1 MANASLKRGM
11 SMGAALL
18 WGAVAGAANLIG
30 SLIVMGITLPQRL
43 IAYVMA
49 LGTGALIGAV
59 CFELLAEALDLGGY
73 LEIALGF
80 LGGAALFTIFDII
93 VTGQG
98 GMHRKRSGHGAE
110 KPAHSDESTGL
121 AIFIG
126 TVMDALPETAMI
138 GLGIAQGGEL
148 GIALIAAIF
157 ISNLPE
163 GISSTTGLK
172 KSGYSS
178 KKILFMWVFVLAASA
193 LSSLF
198 GYAVLNQATE
208 STHAVISSFAAGAI
222 VAMIAST
229 MMPEAHEK
237 GGPIVG
243 LITALGVFITL
254 LLG

>member
-1 MANASLKRGM
+1 MAAGERVSGM
-11 SMGAALL
+11 GSALL

-30 SLIVMGITLPQRL
+30 SFIVLAIALPQRL

-59 CFELLAEALDLGGY
+59 CFELLAEALELGDF
-73 LEIALGF
+73 LDIAFGF
-80 LGGAALFTIFDII
+80 LGGAALFTVFDLI
-93 VTGQG
+93 VTNRG
-98 GMHRKRSGHGAE
+98 GMHRKRSGHGAD
-110 KPAHSDESTGL
+110 KPVHSDEGTGL

-138 GLGIAQGGEL
+138 GLGIAQGGGV

-163 GISSTTGLK
+163 GISSTTGLR
-172 KSGYSS
+172 KSGYSIE
-178 KKILFMWVFVLAASA
+178 KILFMWTFVLLASA
-193 LSSLF
+193 ASSLF
-198 GYAVLNQATE
+198 GYAVLNEASE
-208 STHAVISSFAAGAI
+208 STHAIVSSFAAGAI

-237 GGPIVG
+237 GGPMVG
-243 LITALGVFITL
+243 LITACGVFITL

>member
-1 MANASLKRGM
+1 
-11 SMGAALL
+11 MGAALL

-30 SLIVMGITLPQRL
+30 SFIVLAVDLPQRL

-59 CFELLAEALDLGGY
+59 CFELLGEAMKLGG
-73 LEIALGF
+73 LTDIALGF
-80 LGGAALFTIFDII
+80 LGGAALFTLFDGL
-93 VTGQG
+93 VTRQG
-98 GMHRKRSGHGAE
+98 GMHRKRSGHGQE
-110 KPAHSDESTGL
+110 KLAHSDESTGL

-126 TVMDALPETAMI
+126 TVMDAVPESAMI
-138 GLGIAQGGEL
+138 GLGLAQGGGV

-172 KSGYSS
+172 KGGYKT
-178 KKILFMWVFVLAASA
+178 KKILLMWAFVLVASS
-193 LSSLF
+193 LSSFLGF
-198 GYAVLNQATE
+198 TVLAQASE
-208 STHAVISSFAAGAI
+208 SVHAIISSFAAGAI

-237 GGPIVG
+237 GGPMVG
-243 LITALGVFITL
+243 LITACGVFITL
-254 LLG
+254 MLG